1 MKTKTISLSL
11 VTLSLLTQAISVSA
25 SESRPDV
32 NPYLHDSFN
41 PISHEN
47 PAQTDAVDIVSGT
60 KGRTLGK
67 GDAKVLYTDI
77 EASHHILK
85 NIGDK
90 QVAYFSGA
98 GTSISKVDVTGEN
111 FKLIHRTMLP
121 GLEKLEKNL
130 TPGIKALLKK
140 VDAAQAALDEKA
152 MHAPR
157 TRPRPGISTSTT
169 KISMASRSSTPVSMI
184 AST

>member
-1 MKTKTISLSL
+1 MRIKTMRIKTICLSL
-11 VTLSLLTQAISVSA
+11 VTLSLLTLAGSVSA
-25 SESRPDV
+25 SESRPEV

-47 PAQTDAVDIVSGT
+47 PAQTDAVDIASGT
-60 KGRTLGK
+60 KGRILGK

-98 GTSISKVDVTGEN
+98 G
-111 FKLIHRTMLP
+111 
-121 GLEKLEKNL
+121 
-130 TPGIKALLKK
+130 
-140 VDAAQAALDEKA
+140 
-152 MHAPR
+152 
-157 TRPRPGISTSTT
+157 
-169 KISMASRSSTPVSMI
+169 
-184 AST
+184 